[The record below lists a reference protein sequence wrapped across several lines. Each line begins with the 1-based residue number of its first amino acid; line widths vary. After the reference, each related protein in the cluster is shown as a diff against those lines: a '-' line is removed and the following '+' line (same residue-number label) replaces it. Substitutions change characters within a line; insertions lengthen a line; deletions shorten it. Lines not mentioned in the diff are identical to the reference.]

1 MNNETWRFERSTM
14 TVRDAANH
22 CLFSNK
28 TFASGGSFDAARLED
43 SASILALASAA
54 PDLKRALEYALRF
67 MPPSADTSIIHTA
80 LDKAVKTR

>member
-22 CLFSNK
+22 CLFSSN
-28 TFASGGSFDAARLED
+28 TFAFGGSFDAARIVDAEE
-43 SASILALASAA
+43 ILALASAA

-67 MPPSADTSIIHTA
+67 MPPSADTSIIHAA
-80 LDKAVKTR
+80 LSKAAKTR